1 MNEPEKPDLTIGQ
14 RVRMRRDPS
23 FAGPWP
29 AEPLGTIVPWP
40 TKDSELFV
48 LVDHAWGQQRAY
60 FVLFDEPQ
68 LDADG
73 DGPYYKAEVWERYIE
88 AIGDEELRSL
98 EPAEPVVLEDGGD
111 VIVFATIKKLIGYVE
126 AIDVRDG
133 IFEVWD
139 ATGRR
144 ILLAAASDRAPVT
157 YAVGPDSDVEHLRE
171 ILVRRARHPQIART
185 LPPAVHLDTVSLP
198 DLLRILVPK
207 ERPPRRW
214 FHK

>member
-88 AIGDEELRSL
+88 AIVAVHAGWTEHN
-98 EPAEPVVLEDGGD
+98 VLI
-111 VIVFATIKKLIGYVE
+111 VIKFQ
-126 AIDVRDG
+126 RP
-133 IFEVWD
+133 
-139 ATGRR
+139 R
-144 ILLAAASDRAPVT
+144 AAA
-157 YAVGPDSDVEHLRE
+157 
-171 ILVRRARHPQIART
+171 
-185 LPPAVHLDTVSLP
+185 PAS
-198 DLLRILVPK
+198 VPT
-207 ERPPRRW
+207 R
-214 FHK
+214 